1 MESTAQTGEAD
12 PSPPWPAIRRAQPL
26 RESVREA
33 LEELVLD
40 GVLRPGQHLA
50 EEELA
55 QRLGVS
61 RNPIREGLNQL
72 ATAGFVELRPGR
84 GAFVRVPAMREVDE
98 VFHLRMLLEAESAR
112 LAADRITDV
121 TLEQLRDVLELGQ
134 EAVATGDPQR
144 LLDLNAQFHGLITD
158 TAGNAVMGN
167 VLRGLARRIRWYFA
181 AVVVRRSPVSWH
193 EHQEIFD
200 ALAARDGS
208 AAAEIMWRHIGHS
221 RQALR
226 ESQQYDGP
234 PIRAYEALERGP
246 ALPGPPSS
254 GGRHPAHP

>member
-1 MESTAQTGEAD
+1 MESTIRAGETQ
-12 PSPPWPAIRRAQPL
+12 PSLPWPAIRRAQPL

-33 LEELVLD
+33 LEELVVD

-112 LAADRITDV
+112 LAAGRIPDP
-121 TLEQLRDVLELGQ
+121 TLQQLREVLELGRG
-134 EAVATGDPQR
+134 AVATGDPQR

-158 TAGNAVMGN
+158 AAGNAVMAST
-167 VLRGLARRIRWYFA
+167 LRGLGRRIRWYFA

-193 EHQEIFD
+193 EHEEIVD
-200 ALAARDGS
+200 ALAAGDGS

-226 ESQQYDGP
+226 ESQQYEGP
-234 PIRAYEALERGP
+234 PIRGYAPLE
-246 ALPGPPSS
+246 
-254 GGRHPAHP
+254 